1 MPEDLFITP
10 YTKINHGGITDLN
23 VRAKATNYEENFG
36 GDLHDIVLGRTS
48 LDMTLKAQV
57 TKETD

>member
-1 MPEDLFITP
+1 MA
-10 YTKINHGGITDLN
+10 NN